1 MVRETM
7 YPPSHGDLVDKAI
20 THLRTCHPNAY
31 KSMSEAEIEE
41 EAQGDAKRAEH
52 YAEIL
57 ISQGVFESKAWS
69 DAVREMILDGVA
81 D

>member
-7 YPPSHGDLVDKAI
+7 YPPSHGDLVQKSLDY
-20 THLRTCHPNAY
+20 LRENHPNAY
-31 KSMSEAEIEE
+31 KSMTEAERQA
-41 EAQGDAKRAEH
+41 EAEGDAKRAEH

-57 ISQGVFESKAWS
+57 ISQGVFESAAWS
-69 DAVREMILDGVA
+69 TSIREMILNGTA

>member
-1 MVRETM
+1 
-7 YPPSHGDLVDKAI
+7 
-20 THLRTCHPNAY
+20 
-31 KSMSEAEIEE
+31 MSEAEIEE